1 MSKPTYGQVHIDV
14 ALTRASI
21 AYTPG
26 EYIGLSVFPGVPVEK
41 PTGKYFIYT
50 KADWLRDEAQVR
62 AQGTRAQR
70 GGFGITNATYTCIE
84 WAFAQGVPDEIVDN
98 ADNPLRP
105 LDDATRFTTE
115 KIFQRQEKDVAALVF
130 GNSIWSGSATPAT
143 LWSNDTSDPLTDI
156 ETAVNSVA
164 STIFREPNTGVIG
177 RGLWRYLKNHPDV
190 VDRIKYSAGPNS
202 PAIVTL
208 NAIAALGGLE
218 AGRLY
223 VGGAGEDTGPEGG
236 TSTLAYIWGL
246 HMFVGYVAPRA
257 SLLTPSAGYIFEY
270 KSREV
275 SRFREDQ
282 ERQYVVETRAN
293 WDAVVTAS
301 DAGYLIKS
309 AA

>member
-1 MSKPTYGQVHIDV
+1 MAKPTYAQVHIDT

-26 EYIGLSVFPGVPVEK
+26 EYIATAIFPTVPVEK
-41 PTGKYFIYT
+41 QTGKYFKYT
-50 KADWLRDEAQVR
+50 KADWLRDEAAVR

-70 GGFGITNATYTCIE
+70 GGFGISNEAYTCLE
-84 WAFAQGVPDEIVDN
+84 YAFAQGVPDEIVEN
-98 ADNPLRP
+98 ADNPIRP
-105 LDDATRFTTE
+105 LEDATRFVTE
-115 KIFQRQEKDVAALVF
+115 KIYQRMEKDVAGLVF
-130 GNSIWSGSATPAT
+130 GTGWSSSATPTT
-143 LWSNDTSDPLTDI
+143 LWSNDTSDPLGDI

-164 STIFREPNTGVIG
+164 SSIFREPNTGVIG

-190 VDRIKYSAGPNS
+190 IDRIKYSAGPNS
-202 PAIVTL
+202 PAVVTL

-223 VGGAGEDTGPEGG
+223 VGGAGEDTGAEGA

-257 SLLTPSAGYIFEY
+257 SLLTPSAGYTFVWKDRQINRY
-270 KSREV
+270 T
-275 SRFREDQ
+275 EDQ
-282 ERQYVVETRAN
+282 EHQQVVEGLWN